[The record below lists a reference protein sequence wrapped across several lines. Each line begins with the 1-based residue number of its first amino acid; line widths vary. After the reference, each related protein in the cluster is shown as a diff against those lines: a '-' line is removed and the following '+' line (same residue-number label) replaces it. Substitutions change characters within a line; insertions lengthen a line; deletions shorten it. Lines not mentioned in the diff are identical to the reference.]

1 LILVLGTVGM
11 ILMVTAFKEQWII
24 WIILDT
30 ALLILFSINFNG
42 QMVTLSIT
50 SLING
55 FYGVWNWW
63 RDTKIK
69 DYE

>member
-1 LILVLGTVGM
+1 LGIVGM
-11 ILMVTAFKEQWII
+11 LLMVMAFKEQWIV
-24 WIILDT
+24 WIILDVT
-30 ALLILFSINFNG
+30 MIVLFTYDFNPQMIALG
-42 QMVTLSIT
+42 AT

-63 RDTKIK
+63 RDTQLK